1 MMFLRFILN
10 IDVLLE
16 INRMS
21 FPGFHLDPSKV
32 NFYNFGKKNNIFRN
46 FFFKLRWATI
56 WETEIDVKHESEQP
70 VNPLMI
76 FKIVQKVII
85 NGRYR

>member
-1 MMFLRFILN
+1 MMFLRFILH

-32 NFYNFGKKNNIFRN
+32 NFYNFGKKIIFSGI
-46 FFFKLRWATI
+46 FFLTSMGHFR
-56 WETEIDVKHESEQP
+56 ETEIDVKHESEQP

-76 FKIVQKVII
+76 FKIVQK
-85 NGRYR
+85 